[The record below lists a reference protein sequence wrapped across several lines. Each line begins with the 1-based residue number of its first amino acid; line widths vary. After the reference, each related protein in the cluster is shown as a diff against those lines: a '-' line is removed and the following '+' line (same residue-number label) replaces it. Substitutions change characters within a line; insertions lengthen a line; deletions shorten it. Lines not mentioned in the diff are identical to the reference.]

1 MTYAQ
6 KLIEDLFAMA
16 QPRID
21 DYARRMSL
29 RILPPDEP
37 DDVLPLS
44 YKTDTH
50 EHTVLDLIAFDDDG
64 SGPDA
69 WRTGPFHKISLICRI
84 DHEYVEGW
92 FFTLVSGWTSN
103 PEELK
108 RLIKL
113 QIANDALN
121 GVAHLT
127 LPRLVGGEYEAVLET
142 GLDDIIVKSSTEFGV
157 TLEAGEIA
165 ANLGLVIIDKD
176 EGECYE

>member
-6 KLIEDLFAMA
+6 KLVEDLFAMA
-16 QPRID
+16 KPRIEE
-21 DYARRMSL
+21 YSKRMSL
-29 RILPPDEP
+29 RILPPEETDG
-37 DDVLPLS
+37 VLPLS

-50 EHTVLDLIAFDDDG
+50 EFTVLDLIAFDDDG
-64 SGPDA
+64 SGEDA
-69 WRTGPFHKISLICRI
+69 WRTGAFHKISMICRI
-84 DHEYVEGW
+84 DHELVEGW
-92 FFTLVSGWTSN
+92 FFVMVSGWTSN

-113 QIANDALN
+113 QIRNENVN

-127 LPRLVGGEYEAVLET
+127 IPRLVGNAWEAVLET
-142 GLDDIIVKSSTEFGV
+142 GLDDIIVRSSSEFGV

-165 ANLGLVIIDKD
+165 VSMGLVIIDND